1 MAKEREEWQ
10 LAGDG
15 CWHTA
20 DKRFTILESQSG
32 EYHHLVDN
40 QKLRNSKTY
49 KSFAECD
56 EYAWQIRNGLAE
68 PPSGKNSR
76 RHEDEVPEHAG
87 RHSGSR
93 TSGKSQAARSG
104 RNDTPEE
111 HLPERTENEGG
122 RGRRN
127 PGRTERQEASQ
138 GTGRAAGKN
147 GEQESSSRT
156 KQKNTGQNKTQTAR
170 KAAAGNDGQTE
181 KNPRRRRHRHK
192 SNASGNNDGRQ
203 EQAGKNSPQDA
214 GTQG

>member
-10 LAGDG
+10 LAGEG

-40 QKLRNSKTY
+40 QRLRNSKTY

-76 RHEDEVPEHAG
+76 RHEDEAPDHAG
-87 RHSGSR
+87 RHGGSR
-93 TSGKSQAARSG
+93 ASGRSQAGRPG
-104 RNDTPEE
+104 RNDAAEGPA
-111 HLPERTENEGG
+111 PERAENESG

-127 PGRTERQEASQ
+127 PGRSERQEASQ
-138 GTGRAAGKN
+138 GTARAAAKSSEQENGRA
-147 GEQESSSRT
+147 
-156 KQKNTGQNKTQTAR
+156 KQKNTGQNRTQTAR
-170 KAAAGNDGQTE
+170 KAAAGNDGQAE
-181 KNPRRRRHRHK
+181 KSPRRRRHRHK
-192 SNASGNNDGRQ
+192 SSASGNNDGRQ
-203 EQAGKNSPQDA
+203 ERAEKNSPQDA
-214 GTQG
+214 RTQG